1 MQKMEH
7 CMKMIRD
14 LLVNATDWQSGYL
27 AGVLITI
34 LLFILVFI
42 LVRILFH
49 RKGVAGI
56 VQHAANGDIF
66 ISARSISDLIK
77 SRGTGFP
84 GVTVN
89 RVILKKGKNHSFI
102 LVISVDFLASEPQNS
117 AKEALE
123 KFQERSLESLNSVF
137 GIDSVSSVRIDI
149 RRTVYPEQ
157 ENRLS

>member
-7 CMKMIRD
+7 CMKIVRD
-14 LLVNATDWQSGYL
+14 FLVNATDWQSGYL

-49 RKGVAGI
+49 KRGVAGI

-66 ISARSISDLIK
+66 ISARSISDLVK
-77 SRGTGFP
+77 SLGASFP
-84 GVTVN
+84 ELTVN
-89 RVILKKGKNHSFI
+89 RVFLKKGKNHSFVLI
-102 LVISVDFLASEPQNS
+102 ISVDFRASEPQNS
-117 AKEALE
+117 AKETLE

-137 GIDSVSSVRIDI
+137 GIDSVSSIRIDI

-157 ENRLS
+157 EN